1 MGSVLRKIPQPPLS
15 CSLLLS
21 PITQEGCYQLDI
33 VLCDYVVVIA
43 LSSHP
48 TLELQRAGHVALGP
62 YVHAIAAIVIIH
74 LIVAVAL
81 KGRSIHRLLTHQDT
95 LIKHAVISPLLSW
108 GIAVCEFVVD

>member
-1 MGSVLRKIPQPPLS
+1 MGSVLRKFPQPPLS

-21 PITQEGCYQLDI
+21 PLTQEGCYQLDI
-33 VLCDYVVVIA
+33 VLCDYVVIA
-43 LSSHP
+43 LSGHP
-48 TLELQRAGHVALGP
+48 TLELQRASHLALRP